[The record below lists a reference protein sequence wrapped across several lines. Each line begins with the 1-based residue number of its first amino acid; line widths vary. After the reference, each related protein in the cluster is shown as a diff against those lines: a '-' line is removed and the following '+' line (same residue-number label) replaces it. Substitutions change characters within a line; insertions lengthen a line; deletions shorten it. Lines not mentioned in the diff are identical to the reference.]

1 MTSAV
6 ELARDLAPLM
16 PEAALAAGLCAVLA
30 ADLIPSLRARAV
42 GLWLGVVAAVVACSL
57 AFGAAN
63 AVVGQMLALDGLAGL
78 ARPAIALLTALVLVA
93 GSGERR
99 GQLDHGAWATCVLG
113 IGLGGMLVAAAANM
127 LTMWLG
133 LELISLS
140 SYALA
145 AWRARDRRAAEAGMK
160 YVLFGGAASGLML
173 FGISHLYGLTGHLDF
188 AGIGAAFAVRM
199 PLAVVAA
206 LLMAAVGVAYKLTVV
221 PFHFYAPDVYQGA
234 PALSVAAVGAVPKL
248 ASAAVLLRGLAALLP
263 PSLVGAEQVGSVLAV
278 AAIASLAVA
287 SLTALAQ
294 RDAKRIVA
302 FSGIGHGGTV
312 LLAIAS
318 QPSSAASASAIFY
331 LFAYAAANLG
341 ALLSLS
347 VLERDFGSCELSK
360 LAGAMRR
367 RPWVTAG
374 LCMFLFSLA
383 GVPPLAGFTA
393 KWAVLQ
399 QALGGGGLMVAAAL
413 VLLASTAVFAWAY
426 LLIVRAAVLAPAPEQ
441 SRASGLRLSWQTGL
455 VLLCCAAA
463 TLGLGLWLDGLPT
476 LARSLS

>member
-1 MTSAV
+1 
-6 ELARDLAPLM
+6 
-16 PEAALAAGLCAVLA
+16 
-30 ADLIPSLRARAV
+30 
-42 GLWLGVVAAVVACSL
+42 
-57 AFGAAN
+57 
-63 AVVGQMLALDGLAGL
+63 
-78 ARPAIALLTALVLVA
+78 
-93 GSGERR
+93 
-99 GQLDHGAWATCVLG
+99 VLG

-248 ASAAVLLRGLAALLP
+248 ASAAVLLRGLASVLP
-263 PSLVGAEQVGSVLAV
+263 PTLVGAEQVGLVLAV

-318 QPSSAASASAIFY
+318 QPSSAASASAVFY

-347 VLERDFGSCELSK
+347 VLERDFGSCELNK

-399 QALGGGGLMVAAAL
+399 QALGGGGVMVAAAL

-441 SRASGLRLSWQTGL
+441 ARASGLRLSWQTGL
-455 VLLCCAAA
+455 VLFACAAA
-463 TLGLGLWLDGLPT
+463 TIGLGLWLDGLPT